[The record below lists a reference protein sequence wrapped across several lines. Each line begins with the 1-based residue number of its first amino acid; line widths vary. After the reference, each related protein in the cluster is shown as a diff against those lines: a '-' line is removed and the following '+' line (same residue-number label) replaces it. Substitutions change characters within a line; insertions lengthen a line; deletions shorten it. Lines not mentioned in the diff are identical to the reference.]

1 MFLVNVK
8 NHYFHHAQIKCS
20 MKFLSFLL
28 VIFIGLSAAA
38 QRPAFDAEAMWQ
50 LKRLGNDVVSPD
62 GSKIIYR
69 TSAYDFDKG
78 VEQPNA
84 TSLFKIIHT
93 DKKNETTLLQNSK
106 DILGNLTWMSNTEI
120 IFFAK
125 QNGSKQIIRQ
135 NVDGTNGRSLTPNG
149 CDHIEEFIVSPKGNY
164 ILALQT
170 VRVDK
175 GVKEKH
181 PELTKANAYV
191 TNDLMYR
198 HWDTWND
205 GTAKQLLLYEVDNG
219 TIGGNGVNLLEGT
232 KFHGVIPPYGGLE
245 NVTFSPDEAFV
256 LYVSKKL
263 VGKDF
268 ALSTNSDIYEFAIK
282 TGNTRNLTI
291 ANKGYDTHPTFNAE
305 GTKLAWLSM
314 AKDGFEADKNDIIL
328 SENGD
333 VTNLTRDI
341 DLTVTSFAWSEDGKS
356 IFFIAMH
363 HATAQLFELDLKSKQ
378 HRQITKGTFNYT
390 SLHQRGKVIYATR
403 QSMLHPN
410 ELYEV
415 SLKSGEAVELTDENG
430 VLLDNFDRPLIEQRW
445 ITTSDNKKMLTWVIL
460 PPNFDENKKYP
471 TLLYCQG
478 GPQSAVSQFF
488 SFRWNFRVMASQG
501 YVIIA
506 PNRRGLP
513 GFGQEWN
520 DAISKDWGGQAIED
534 YLSAVDEVKK
544 EKYVDENRI
553 GAVGASYGGY
563 SVYYLAGVHEGRFKS
578 FISHCGLYNL
588 TSWYGS
594 TEELFFA
601 NWDIG
606 GPYWLPE
613 NKEAYIKNSP
623 HTKVDK
629 WDTPMFVIHGG
640 KDFRVPYTQGLEA
653 YQAAQLKGIK
663 SRLLFFPEEGHWV
676 MNLHNSLLWHR
687 EFYGWLK
694 ETL

>member
-1 MFLVNVK
+1 
-8 NHYFHHAQIKCS
+8 
-20 MKFLSFLL
+20 MKFLFFLSIVFITVS
-28 VIFIGLSAAA
+28 VIA

-50 LKRLGNDVVSPD
+50 LKRLGSDVVSPD
-62 GSKIIYR
+62 GKKIIYR
-69 TSAYDFDKG
+69 ISSYDFDNG
-78 VEQPNA
+78 VEQPN
-84 TSLFKIIHT
+84 SSSVFKIIHT
-93 DKKNETTLLQNSK
+93 DQKNETTVLPSTK
-106 DILGNLTWMSNTEI
+106 DAIGNLQWISDSEI
-120 IFFAK
+120 IFLVK
-125 QNGSKQIIRQ
+125 TNDIKQIVTQ
-135 NVDGTNGRSLTPNG
+135 HFDGTNRKILTPNG
-149 CDHIEEFIVSPKGNY
+149 CNHIEEFMVSPKGTY

-170 VRVDK
+170 VKVKK
-175 GVKEKH
+175 GLKENH
-181 PELTKANAYV
+181 PDLSKANAYIYD
-191 TNDLMYR
+191 DLLYR
-198 HWDTWND
+198 HWDSWED
-205 GTAKQLLLYEVDNG
+205 ETAKQLFLYEVDNG
-219 TIGGNGVNLLEGT
+219 TIGGNGINLLEGT
-232 KFHGVIPPYGGLE
+232 VFHGVLPPFGGLE
-245 NVTFSPDEAFV
+245 NVSFSPDESSV

-263 VGKDF
+263 IGKNF
-268 ALSTNSDIYEFAIK
+268 ALSTNSDIYQFSIK
-282 TGNTRNLTI
+282 TGNTTNLTT
-291 ANKGYDTHPTFNAE
+291 AHKGYDTHPMYNSE
-305 GTKLAWLSM
+305 GSALAWLSM
-314 AKDGFEADKNDIIL
+314 ARDGFESDKNDLLIL
-328 SENGD
+328 ENGS
-333 VTNLTRDI
+333 VTNLTKEI
-341 DLTVTSFAWSEDGKS
+341 DLTVSSFVWSEDGS
-356 IFFIAMH
+356 SLFFSAMH
-363 HATAQLFELDLKSKQ
+363 HATAQLFELDLKSKK
-378 HRQITKGTFNYT
+378 HRQITQGNFNYT
-390 SLHQRGKVIYATR
+390 SLHQRGKTIYATR

-415 SLKSGEAVELTDENG
+415 SIKSGEATELTDENG
-430 VLLDNFDRPLIEQRW
+430 ALLDNFDRPLIEQRW

-501 YVIIA
+501 YVVIA

-513 GFGQEWN
+513 SFGQEWN

-563 SVYYLAGVHEGRFKS
+563 SVYYLAGVHDGRFKS
-578 FISHCGLYNL
+578 FISHCGLFNL

-606 GPYWLPE
+606 GPYWLPK
-613 NKEAYIKNSP
+613 NKEMYSKNSP
-623 HTKVDK
+623 HTNVNK
-629 WDTPMFVIHGG
+629 WDTPMMVIHGG

-663 SRLLFFPEEGHWV
+663 SRLLFFPEENHWI
-676 MNLHNSLLWHR
+676 MNIHNSLLWHR